1 MGQGGPMSYESEAA
15 GVWAALTAL
24 AAFIAVTLTLGFW
37 LYVYHEEAAEIQPYS
52 TEPCTTIRM
61 ILDDI
66 PLIH

>member
-1 MGQGGPMSYESEAA
+1 MNYESETAN
-15 GVWAALTAL
+15 VWAALTAL
-24 AAFIAVTLTLGFW
+24 AAFIAMTVTVGIW

>member
-1 MGQGGPMSYESEAA
+1 MNYETEAA

-24 AAFIAVTLTLGFW
+24 AAFIAMMLTIGYW
-37 LYVYHEEAAEIQPYS
+37 IYVYHEEAAEIQPYS
-52 TEPCTTIRM
+52 NERCTTIRM

>member
-1 MGQGGPMSYESEAA
+1 MNYESGAA

-24 AAFIAVTLTLGFW
+24 AAFIAVTVTVGFW
-37 LYVYHEEAAEIQPYS
+37 LYIYHQEATEIRPYV
-52 TEPCTTIRM
+52 TEPCNAIQM